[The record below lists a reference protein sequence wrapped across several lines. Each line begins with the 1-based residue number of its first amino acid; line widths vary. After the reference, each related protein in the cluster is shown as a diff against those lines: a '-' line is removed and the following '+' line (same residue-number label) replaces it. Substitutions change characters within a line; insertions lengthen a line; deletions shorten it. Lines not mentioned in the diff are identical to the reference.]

1 MIIYIVNITSVAGY
15 LVWPSAYHTT
25 QHRLAPKLGATRNG
39 HPIYGLLLFD
49 PFLHLFAPLSPPSP
63 QSTLSCMYTYLLK
76 MPPGNQMSVTC
87 MVLSPQ
93 KVSID

>member
-1 MIIYIVNITSVAGY
+1 MIEIIIIIICIVNITSVAGY

-49 PFLHLFAPLSPPSP
+49 PFLHLFAPLSPPP
-63 QSTLSCMYTYLLK
+63 NPL
-76 MPPGNQMSVTC
+76 
-87 MVLSPQ
+87 
-93 KVSID
+93 